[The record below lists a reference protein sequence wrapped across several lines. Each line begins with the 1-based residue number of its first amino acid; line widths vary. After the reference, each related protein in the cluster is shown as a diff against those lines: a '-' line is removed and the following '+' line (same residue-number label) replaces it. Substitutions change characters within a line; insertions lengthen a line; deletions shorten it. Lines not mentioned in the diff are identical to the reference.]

1 MLFLYINKIFILLF
15 LFTTNLIF
23 SNSYTGYALSVIDSS
38 CDSNSQTSIYIDL
51 NNEDPIA
58 GFQFVLYDVPNILSY
73 IDINTT
79 ARTDDFLVAAVEG
92 EAGVTIIGFSLL
104 GSTIDIGSGPIVEI
118 IFDVNLVEFETIVN
132 LGINGSVLSDQ
143 DSNSIDHITNNGF
156 ITVINENLIIPDI
169 PNNINVVGHQ
179 NSILLNWDL
188 VWQAEEYQIW
198 QIIDN
203 QQILYNQVTNNSYT
217 IDNLDNSSEY
227 CYSISALNS
236 IGQSDL
242 STPIC
247 ATTLPEEPGN
257 AIIYFEDTEAALGYP
272 FQIPLYLNNYYNNI
286 SGIQIRITDS
296 PNLLTLKNIYS
307 TDRLNG
313 FELHFNEQID
323 GSILILIFSLS
334 GETIMPGLDPILL
347 FEYVNESISEETIF
361 LNLSESIF
369 SDNNSNHIEHSA
381 LNSLV
386 LLKEEGDLDE
396 TPVTLSL
403 SQNYPNPFNTST
415 VINFNILPM
424 NDIELSIYD
433 INGRL
438 IKKLLDKYITSYN
451 SQGINVI
458 WDGRNENGIHVP
470 SGTYIYSLNT
480 SVGKLNNIML
490 LIK

>member
-15 LFTTNLIF
+15 LFITNLIF

-38 CDSNSQTSIYIDL
+38 CDSNSQTSIYVDL
-51 NNEDPIA
+51 NNEDSIA

-104 GSTIDIGSGPIVEI
+104 GSTIDIDSGPIVEI

-257 AIIYFEDTEAALGYP
+257 AIIYF
-272 FQIPLYLNNYYNNI
+272 
-286 SGIQIRITDS
+286 
-296 PNLLTLKNIYS
+296 
-307 TDRLNG
+307 
-313 FELHFNEQID
+313 
-323 GSILILIFSLS
+323 
-334 GETIMPGLDPILL
+334 
-347 FEYVNESISEETIF
+347 
-361 LNLSESIF
+361 
-369 SDNNSNHIEHSA
+369 
-381 LNSLV
+381 
-386 LLKEEGDLDE
+386 
-396 TPVTLSL
+396 
-403 SQNYPNPFNTST
+403 
-415 VINFNILPM
+415 
-424 NDIELSIYD
+424 
-433 INGRL
+433 
-438 IKKLLDKYITSYN
+438 
-451 SQGINVI
+451 
-458 WDGRNENGIHVP
+458 
-470 SGTYIYSLNT
+470 
-480 SVGKLNNIML
+480 
-490 LIK
+490 

>member
-1 MLFLYINKIFILLF
+1 M
-15 LFTTNLIF
+15 FTANLIF
-23 SNSYTGYALSVIDSS
+23 SNSHTGYALSVIDSS

-51 NNEDPIA
+51 TNEDAIA
-58 GFQFVLYDVPNILSY
+58 GFQFVLFDTPDILSY
-73 IDINTT
+73 IDVISTD
-79 ARTDDFLVAAVEG
+79 RTNNFIIEAVEG
-92 EAGVTIIGFSLL
+92 EAGVTIIGFSFL
-104 GSTIDIGSGPIVEI
+104 GLTIPQGEGSIVEI
-118 IFDVNLVEFETIVN
+118 IFDVNLVEFETIIN

-143 DSNSIDHITNNGF
+143 NANSIDHITNNGF

-169 PNNINVVGHQ
+169 PNNINAVGSH
-179 NSILLNWDL
+179 NSITLNWDL
-188 VWQAEEYQIW
+188 VWQAEKYQIW
-198 QIIDN
+198 QIIDS
-203 QQILYNQVTNNSYT
+203 QQVLYDEVTNNSYT

-236 IGQSDL
+236 IGQSVL

-247 ATTLPEEPGN
+247 ATTLPEEPDN
-257 AIIYFEDTEAALGYP
+257 VIIYFEDTETALGYP
-272 FQIPLYLNNYYNNI
+272 FQLPLYLNNYYNNI
-286 SGIQIRITDS
+286 SAIQIRITDS

-313 FELHFNEQID
+313 FELYFNEQID

-369 SDNNSNHIEHSA
+369 SDNNGNHIEHSA

-386 LLKEEGDLDE
+386 LLKEEGNLDE

-403 SQNYPNPFNTST
+403 SQNYPNPFNAST

-458 WDGRNENGIHVP
+458 WDGKNENGIHVP

-480 SVGKLNNIML
+480 SAGQLNNIMS